1 MARARIVVSGIVQG
15 VGFRFFTVDA
25 ARRLGLSGFV
35 RNMDDG
41 SVEVEVEGDEEV
53 IESFTK
59 DLSMGPRA
67 ARVSGIRS
75 EPLPPG
81 GRYKGFE
88 LRY

>member
-1 MARARIVVSGIVQG
+1 MARTRIVVSGIVQG

-35 RNMDDG
+35 RNLDDG
-41 SVEVEVEGDEEV
+41 SVEVEVEGDEDV

-59 DLSMGPRA
+59 DLARGPRA
-67 ARVSGIRS
+67 ARVSGIQA
-75 EPLPPG
+75 EPLPAG